1 MSISNQAWEVMQS
14 EVVESKVVEDQA
26 SRCEAVESEVVEG
39 EAWKDLEALE
49 GRSLERRRKLK
60 GEFS

>member
-1 MSISNQAWEVMQS
+1 MESEAWE
-14 EVVESKVVEDQA
+14 A
-26 SRCEAVESEVVEG
+26 VEG
-39 EAWKDLEALE
+39 EAWKALEALE